1 MLDLTTTGIPAID
14 AQRHHASAVVAHAR
28 LQMLAAETTYLDAA
42 DTYRTAVQAYMHSRR
57 ASGASQRH
65 VAKELGIT
73 ESTLR
78 DLLRPVRRRR

>member
-1 MLDLTTTGIPAID
+1 MLDLTTTGIPALD
-14 AQRHHASAVVAHAR
+14 AQRLHASDIVAHAR
-28 LQMLAAETTYLDAA
+28 LQMLAADAAYCDAA
-42 DTYRTAVQAYMHSRR
+42 DEYRSAVQAYMHGRR

-73 ESTLR
+73 EATLR

>member
-1 MLDLTTTGIPAID
+1 MLDLTITGIPALD
-14 AQRHHASAVVAHAR
+14 AQRNHASDIVAHAR
-28 LQMLAAETTYLDAA
+28 LQMLAAETAYLDAA
-42 DTYRTAVQAYMHSRR
+42 DSYRTAVQSYMHSRR

-73 ESTLR
+73 EGTLR